1 MIYIRSIIFN
11 ILFFTITAFF
21 TLLATIALIF
31 PKKASIKISYWW
43 SFTILTLLK
52 YICQI
57 TYNVKGQ
64 ENIPQNQNVIFASKH
79 QSAWETVA
87 YQYILKN
94 CVFMFKKELTFIP
107 LFGLTLLK
115 AGNIVV
121 DRGNATKTTL
131 QKLNTKFND
140 RLKTRNIIIF
150 PEGTRTKPNTK
161 VKYKSGLS
169 IITQTMQ
176 NKWVVPIAINSGLF
190 WPKHG
195 FLKHKG
201 TIEVHILPPIPT
213 GKLSKEQFQ
222 EILINEIENE
232 EKIICHSDQYI

>member
-1 MIYIRSIIFN
+1 MTYLRSIIFN
-11 ILFFTITAFF
+11 ILFFTVTALF
-21 TLLATIALIF
+21 TLIATIALIL
-31 PKKASIKISYWW
+31 PQKISIKISHCW
-43 SFTILTLLK
+43 SFTILLLLK

-57 TYNVKGQ
+57 TYNVKGR

-94 CVFMFKKELTFIP
+94 CIFMFKKELAYIP

-121 DRGNATKTTL
+121 DRGNATKKTL
-131 QKLNTKFND
+131 QKLTNKFNE
-140 RLKTRNIIIF
+140 RLQTRNIIIF

-213 GKLSKEQFQ
+213 GKFSKEQFQ
-222 EILINEIENE
+222 KLLVSEIENE
-232 EKIICHSDQYI
+232 EKKIC